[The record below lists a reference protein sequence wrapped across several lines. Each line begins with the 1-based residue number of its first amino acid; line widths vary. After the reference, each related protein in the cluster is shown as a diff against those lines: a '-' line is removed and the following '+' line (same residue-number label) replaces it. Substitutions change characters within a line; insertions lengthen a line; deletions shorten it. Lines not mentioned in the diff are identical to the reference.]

1 MGTVETGTL
10 SQLLLAIP
18 LQISAGCRC
27 CWSQSRMKILLLAAA
42 LVSQVVGRPQQG
54 EYQPGNGWGNTRPAQ
69 PTQWSAWSSGGG
81 AAPTSYNSY
90 DSYNSYNP
98 YNPYNSYVP
107 GGNKQPYLR
116 SNSYDSYIPGGNK
129 QPYLRSG
136 DSVSGSVG
144 GPAIQD
150 IGLNNQGSLPD
161 VETTRGDMGEPQMAG
176 NVDEYQGWNTLP
188 ARPSFNPEPSFP
200 GGFAQPSS
208 PCSGGARPSP
218 CGTGRC
224 PSPWGGAHA
233 TALAYAHATA
243 CSYAHACSYAPAYAT
258 WELWLWGLWPNATAK
273 QMSTGFWTSDGSSS
287 WPNCNNRMWCLRQR
301 YAHLWGSVKWMDA
314 REQLDD
320 QTLASAARTHAYAHA

>member
-116 SNSYDSYIPGGNK
+116 SNSYDSYMPGGNK

-188 ARPSFNPEPSFP
+188 ARPSGGCGQMPQPSRCQLGSGPQMGPLLGPIATTGCGASDRDMPTYGAPSNGWMSGNSWMTKPWPQQPAPMPMPMPEPMPSGNCGP
-200 GGFAQPSS
+200 GG
-208 PCSGGARPSP
+208 
-218 CGTGRC
+218 CGQER
-224 PSPWGGAHA
+224 
-233 TALAYAHATA
+233 
-243 CSYAHACSYAPAYAT
+243 
-258 WELWLWGLWPNATAK
+258 E
-273 QMSTGFWTSDGSSS
+273 D
-287 WPNCNNRMWCLRQR
+287 CNSC
-301 YAHLWGSVKWMDA
+301 GK
-314 REQLDD
+314 
-320 QTLASAARTHAYAHA
+320 

>member
-90 DSYNSYNP
+90 DSYNSHNP
-98 YNPYNSYVP
+98 YNPYNSYV
-107 GGNKQPYLR
+107 
-116 SNSYDSYIPGGNK
+116 PGGNK

-188 ARPSFNPEPSFP
+188 ARPSFNPEPSF
-200 GGFAQPSS
+200 
-208 PCSGGARPSP
+208 
-218 CGTGRC
+218 
-224 PSPWGGAHA
+224 
-233 TALAYAHATA
+233 
-243 CSYAHACSYAPAYAT
+243 
-258 WELWLWGLWPNATAK
+258 
-273 QMSTGFWTSDGSSS
+273 
-287 WPNCNNRMWCLRQR
+287 
-301 YAHLWGSVKWMDA
+301 
-314 REQLDD
+314 
-320 QTLASAARTHAYAHA
+320 